1 VTLRRG
7 FKSEADSIARELRE
21 ELGLGVA
28 APLDVHAL
36 AHHLDIEVRR
46 LSSLASRAPR
56 EVTYLAG
63 RGYEA
68 FSAVTVFRGTRREVW
83 HNDSHAPGRQASN
96 IAHELGHAILLHP
109 AGMVVAA
116 GRDWDPTQE
125 EEAQWLA
132 GALLVSEEA
141 AVMIARTGRAVT
153 DMAAEYGVSES
164 LLNWR
169 LGVTG
174 ARIRMQRAAA
184 KYGRQLQA

>member
-1 VTLRRG
+1 VRRG
-7 FKSEADSIARELRE
+7 FKSDANSIAREVRD

-36 AHHLDIEVRR
+36 ADHLYIKIRP
-46 LSSLASRAPR
+46 LSSLTSRAPR
-56 EVTYLAG
+56 DVRYLAG
-63 RGYEA
+63 RGREA

-109 AGMVVAA
+109 AGVVVAA
-116 GRDWDPTQE
+116 GRDWDPIQE

-141 AVMIARTGRAVT
+141 AVTVARSGRPVA
-153 DMAAEYGVSES
+153 DMAAEYGVSER